1 MKSKALFLLSIF
13 LLNTLVGF
21 SCALHMSHK
30 DNDEGAEYHEHHH
43 GSLRTLTHQKN
54 TNSSIVYIGKDE
66 PCCQG
71 AVNNFV
77 SLAKLV
83 PQSGKVI
90 IQVPLIFIGS
100 YYQLPLITSLGVITR
115 RQISFDERQRPPT
128 PDIRIVIQSFQI

>member
-1 MKSKALFLLSIF
+1 M
-13 LLNTLVGF
+13 VGF

-30 DNDEGAEYHEHHH
+30 DHDEATEHHNH
-43 GSLRTLTHQKN
+43 GRLNSNHPKN
-54 TNSSIVYIGKDE
+54 SNSSANYIGRDE

-90 IQVPLIFIGS
+90 IRVPLIFIGS
-100 YYQLPLITSLGVITR
+100 YYQLPLITSPGVITR
-115 RQISFDERQRPPT
+115 RQISVDERQRPPT